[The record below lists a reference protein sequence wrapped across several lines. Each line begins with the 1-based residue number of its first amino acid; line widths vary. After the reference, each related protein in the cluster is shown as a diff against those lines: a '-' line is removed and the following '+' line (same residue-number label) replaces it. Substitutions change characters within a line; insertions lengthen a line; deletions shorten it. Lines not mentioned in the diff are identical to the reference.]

1 MADQNSSS
9 RIAIRFGGS
18 KKESHNTRRPVPSSA
33 LGKRHR
39 PTFDHDADSE
49 DGNESDDAQHE
60 SITHFGAD
68 GAENVRETHQNQTR
82 RKSSDQASPDPNA
95 DTSRDSH
102 AIAPA
107 GSEKAGTQDT
117 EEPLKYGLTLSNKP
131 KATEKAQRAQSD
143 DDEDTRKPKT
153 ADEEAIDALLGKD
166 SNKPRLLHRTE
177 DDAYRDATAS
187 APDVDDLATYDAIPV
202 EGFGASLLKGQ
213 GWDGKMR
220 GPKSKEVKKR
230 PNGMGLGAK
239 KLKAEEDLG
248 GWDSKGQK
256 ERRPRLDDYRRES
269 DRERSRRD
277 DRYRD
282 SYKNER
288 DRERDRERHRAHD
301 RDRDSSRRHDRD
313 YRR

>member
-1 MADQNSSS
+1 MADPNSSS

-18 KKESHNTRRPVPSSA
+18 KKETHNPRRPI

-49 DGNESDDAQHE
+49 DGNESEDAQHE
-60 SITHFGAD
+60 SITHFGAG
-68 GAENVRETHQNQTR
+68 GAENVQETRQNPAR
-82 RKSSDQASPDPNA
+82 RKSSDQTPADPNA
-95 DTSRDSH
+95 NTPKDSN
-102 AIAPA
+102 
-107 GSEKAGTQDT
+107 GREKVGTKDT
-117 EEPLKYGLTLSNKP
+117 EEPLKYGLTISSKP
-131 KATEKAQRAQSD
+131 KATEEAQRAQSSN
-143 DDEDTRKPKT
+143 EEKNHVQKT
-153 ADEEAIDALLGKD
+153 ADEEAMDALLGKD
-166 SNKPRLLHRTE
+166 SNKSRLLHRTE
-177 DDAYRDATAS
+177 DDAYRDATAG
-187 APDVDDLATYDAIPV
+187 APEVDDLATYDAIPV

-220 GPKSKEVKKR
+220 GPKSKEIKRR

-256 ERRPRLDDYRRES
+256 ERRPRLDEYRRES

-277 DRYRD
+277 DRHRD

-288 DRERDRERHRAHD
+288 DRERDRDRHRTHD

-313 YRR
+313 HRR